1 MFTIDVTASVDGTTK
16 NPRPEDFGY
25 IQQFIKN
32 IAQAFN
38 ISILETQVGVL
49 TFSKV
54 THIQTELTP
63 NRKVF
68 ENAVQKSRNHC
79 CSERAKT
86 NLALIT
92 TDKVFTKSSR
102 DVSSSKIVVLITD
115 SPVYYQNKITDNGFK
130 ESVQRLNGAGINII
144 IIDIS
149 SHSKSDKAL
158 EEAASQIGNKY
169 FLKRSF
175 SELQDELLMSEIID
189 QIRQGITFAFTGKKV
204 FRTLPN
210 IYDGVFSENS

>member
-1 MFTIDVTASVDGTTK
+1 MFTIDVTGSVDGTTK
-16 NPRPEDFGY
+16 NPRPEDFEY
-25 IQQFIKN
+25 IQQFIRD
-32 IAQAFN
+32 IAQGFN

-79 CSERAKT
+79 CRERAKT

-92 TDKVFTKSSR
+92 TDKVFAKSSR
-102 DVSSSKIVVLITD
+102 DASSSKIVVLITD
-115 SPVYYQNKITDNGFK
+115 SPVYYENERTDNGFK
-130 ESVQRLNGAGINII
+130 ESVERLNGAGINII

-149 SHSKSDKAL
+149 SQSKPDKEL
-158 EEAASQIGNKY
+158 EKAASQIGNKY
-169 FLKRSF
+169 FLKKSF
-175 SELQDELLMSEIID
+175 SELQNEPLMSEIID
-189 QIRQGITFAFTGKKV
+189 QIRQGITFAFTRKEV
-204 FRTLPN
+204 FRTLSN
-210 IYDGVFSENS
+210 I